1 MSAINYGTSDYITL
15 GIKPY
20 DYADFENDASFV
32 KEAEAEIAE
41 YGGTIEDC
49 VSSYIDG
56 CYEADYANIKAALNK
71 YQLWYYRIT
80 IKPGYYEG
88 FALDI
93 ESNYC
98 VALDS
103 WEDRREMNK
112 EITQIKRL
120 LLECAGL
127 GLVACYPG
135 WCTGYEDYNGT
146 IKAIKA
152 AIEEMRAEVKATP
165 TWTQYERA

>member
-1 MSAINYGTSDYITL
+1 MGAINYGTSDYITIGANPDAIREL
-15 GIKPY
+15 NTWYGLDGEILEVDENSARIDMELILEDVQNELDKY
-20 DYADFENDASFV
+20 DF
-32 KEAEAEIAE
+32 
-41 YGGTIEDC
+41 
-49 VSSYIDG
+49 
-56 CYEADYANIKAALNK
+56 
-71 YQLWYYRIT
+71 YYYHIT

-93 ESNYC
+93 ENNYC

-103 WEDRREMNK
+103 WENRREMNK
-112 EITQIKRL
+112 EITQIKQL

-152 AIEEMRAEVKATP
+152 AIKEMRAEVKATP
-165 TWTQYERA
+165 TWAQYERA

>member
-1 MSAINYGTSDYITL
+1 MGAVNYSTSDYITL

-20 DYADFENDASFV
+20 DCADLENDAYFM
-32 KEAEAEIAE
+32 KEAKAEVAE

-49 VSSYIDG
+49 VSNYIEN
-56 CYEADYANIKAALNK
+56 CYEADYANVKAVLDK

-80 IKPGYYEG
+80 IMPGYYEG

-93 ESNYC
+93 ENNYC

-112 EITQIKRL
+112 EITQIKQL

-135 WCTGYEDYNGT
+135 WCTSYEDYNDT

-152 AIEEMRAEVKATP
+152 AIKEMRAEVKATP
-165 TWTQYERA
+165 TWAQYERT

>member
-1 MSAINYGTSDYITL
+1 MGAINYGTSNYITL

-20 DYADFENDASFV
+20 DYDDFKADAYFM
-32 KEAEAEIAE
+32 KEAKAEVAE

-49 VSSYIDG
+49 INNYIEG
-56 CYEADYANIKAALNK
+56 CYEENYAAVEATLDK
-71 YQLWYYRIT
+71 YQLWYYRVT

-88 FALDI
+88 FSLDI
-93 ESNYC
+93 ENNYC
-98 VALDS
+98 IALDS

-112 EITQIKRL
+112 EITQIKQL

-135 WCTGYEDYNGT
+135 WCTGYEDYNST

-152 AIEEMRAEVKATP
+152 AIKEMRAEVKVTP
-165 TWTQYERA
+165 TWAQYEKA

>member
-1 MSAINYGTSDYITL
+1 MGTINYYTSDYITL
-15 GIKPY
+15 GLKPY
-20 DYADFENDASFV
+20 NYGDFENDAYFME
-32 KEAEAEIAE
+32 EAKAEITE

-49 VSSYIDG
+49 ISNYIES
-56 CYEADYANIKAALNK
+56 CYEADYANIEGVLDK
-71 YQLWYYRIT
+71 YQLRYYRVT
-80 IKPGYYEG
+80 IKFGYYEG
-88 FALDI
+88 FSLDI
-93 ESNYC
+93 ENNYC

-112 EITQIKRL
+112 EITRIKQL

-165 TWTQYERA
+165 TWAQYERV